1 MFFYSYYNEI
11 VDNFFN
17 DIYQINECYLMIE
30 ENPSNLIMKNQKET
44 KIVMYA
50 LVQKSSNDGSNSIID
65 NLVYNQQ
72 DDKFYFKNPFDWIGS
87 STITKKSTTDD
98 LNILIPIYIITFYN

>member
-1 MFFYSYYNEI
+1 
-11 VDNFFN
+11 
-17 DIYQINECYLMIE
+17 MIE

-87 STITKKSTTDD
+87 STITKKSTADD